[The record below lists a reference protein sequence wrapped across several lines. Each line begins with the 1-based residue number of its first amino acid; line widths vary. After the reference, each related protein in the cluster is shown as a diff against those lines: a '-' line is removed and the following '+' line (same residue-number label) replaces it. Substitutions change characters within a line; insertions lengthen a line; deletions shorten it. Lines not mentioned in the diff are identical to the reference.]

1 MLIPR
6 LGICNPKIIVSYNRS
21 YYSLDNYRITI
32 DKDINFKKLNLTKKN
47 KFTKNILEIK
57 TDMHSYQNIKK
68 KFPWRHSRFSIYC
81 EGIIGL
87 NIK

>member
-32 DKDINFKKLNLTKKN
+32 DKDINFKKFNS
-47 KFTKNILEIK
+47 TKNF
-57 TDMHSYQNIKK
+57 N
-68 KFPWRHSRFSIYC
+68 
-81 EGIIGL
+81 
-87 NIK
+87 